1 MIHKIMCCTHFIQ
14 SSLYLA
20 MISDRAFTP
29 FIVMDPPTFLWLL
42 NGCLILHRLSSANS
56 NSLESLDDVD
66 GKLDLLNTQ
75 MIKIYL

>member
-1 MIHKIMCCTHFIQ
+1 
-14 SSLYLA
+14 
-20 MISDRAFTP
+20 
-29 FIVMDPPTFLWLL
+29 MDPPTFLWLL

-75 MIKIYL
+75 MIKIYI